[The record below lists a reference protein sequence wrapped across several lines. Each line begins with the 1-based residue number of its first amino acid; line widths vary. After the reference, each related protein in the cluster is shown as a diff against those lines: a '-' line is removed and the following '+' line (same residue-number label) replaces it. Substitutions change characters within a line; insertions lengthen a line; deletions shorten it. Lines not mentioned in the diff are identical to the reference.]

1 MPGWRDQQLWRTRD
15 LGQVGDRPVAA
26 VGQQRSW
33 PLGIPAAV
41 RVAVVA
47 ASIGRSCCRSLVCWV
62 NSAATITCWQV
73 VTAWAL

>member
-1 MPGWRDQQLWRTRD
+1 
-15 LGQVGDRPVAA
+15 VAT
-26 VGQQRSW
+26 VGQQGVW

-41 RVAVVA
+41 RVAAVA

-62 NSAATITCWQV
+62 GSAATITCATV